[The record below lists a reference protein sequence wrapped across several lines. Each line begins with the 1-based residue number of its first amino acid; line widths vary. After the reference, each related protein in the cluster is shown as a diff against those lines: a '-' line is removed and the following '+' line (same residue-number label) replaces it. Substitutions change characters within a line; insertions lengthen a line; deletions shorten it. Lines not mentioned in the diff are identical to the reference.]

1 MQYYLAPLEGITG
14 YIFRNAFQDY
24 FGGADAC
31 FSPFI
36 SPNMNLEIIP
46 KEKKDVLPANNR
58 KVNLIPQILT
68 NNTEYFISTA
78 KQLEQ
83 MGYTSVNLNLGCPS
97 KTVIGKKK
105 GSGMLADLDFLDEF
119 LEGIFDGSPLPISIK
134 TRIGKTDAE
143 DFPDIMDIYNQ
154 YPVTELT
161 IHPRVQADFYRNRPD
176 LDAFAVG
183 FEKSRCPVCYNG
195 DICTVEDERSIRERF
210 PTLDRVMI
218 GRGILANPGLFL
230 ELRGEERLQKET
242 LLAFVDRVCDDYS
255 EIMSGEVPVLF
266 KMKEIWVFLHT
277 LFTNSEKYAKKIKKA
292 NSLRQY
298 HEVKERLFAEQE
310 IVRQ

>member
-46 KEKKDVLPANNR
+46 KEKKDVLPENNR

-161 IHPRVQADFYRNRPD
+161 IHPRVQADFYRNRPN

-195 DICTVEDERSIRERF
+195 DICTVEDERSIREQF
-210 PTLDRVMI
+210 PTLDRIMI

-242 LLAFVDRVCDDYS
+242 LLAFVDRLCDDYS
-255 EIMSGEVPVLF
+255 ETMSGEVPVLF

-310 IVRQ
+310 IVR